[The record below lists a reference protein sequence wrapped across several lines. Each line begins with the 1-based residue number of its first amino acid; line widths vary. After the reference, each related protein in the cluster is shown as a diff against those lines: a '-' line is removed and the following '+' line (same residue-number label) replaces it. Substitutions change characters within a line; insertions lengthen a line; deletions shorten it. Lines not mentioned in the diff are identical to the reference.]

1 MELGLESSS
10 SSSSSTTCPL
20 GLSLTNQQ
28 NSTIS
33 SAESPSSSFDRH
45 QSSDSINDR
54 LVSLSIDAVAAVN
67 GGEDGDPKA
76 ERENNEEENGEIEIV
91 RSNDLK
97 GRNSSEDVIAVIE
110 ATDNGD
116 RTEEIGNN
124 EEECREEKR
133 EIENVNMSELSGR
146 SSSNSFA
153 ADNNGGEDVDR
164 PEALENRKLGVEEK
178 QGIENVSKIEGSE
191 EVVTC
196 RISSDRIQTEIEA
209 SNNGGEDG
217 DHTVVIENHE
227 VESRKE
233 KGEIENV
240 SKIEGSEKELA
251 CRISSDGF
259 QSEFEEGDNGDED
272 GDGTVVME
280 NHGVESGEEKG
291 EIENVSR
298 NEGSEKVL
306 SRRNSNKFPV
316 RPEAEDCTFYVRTG
330 TCKFGMNCKFN
341 HPPNNRR
348 FQGVKVRAKEERVA
362 STIHKVKEKDESVD
376 NEQIDCKYFD
386 RPGGCK
392 FGKACKFNHS
402 RKTNP
407 TSKLNF
413 MGLPIRLGEKECPF
427 YMRNGSCKFGA
438 NCRFNHPDP
447 TSARGP
453 DASPKYSNGGSIFA
467 PNASHLTLAPWS
479 PPTTLNENPPYIP
492 LMFSPTQGVPSQSEW
507 NAYQAPVY
515 PPERSIHIPPTFAM
529 NSQLLKR
536 PEEMLGEEFPERPG
550 QPECSYFLR
559 NGDCKYRSACK
570 FHHPK
575 SVMAQSPSCLLSDLG
590 LPLRPGENVCSYYS
604 RYGICKYGPACKY
617 DHPINYAHS
626 SELTVSAVDQ
636 TPVLGDSV
644 IKNQAMAAES

>member
-10 SSSSSTTCPL
+10 SSTCPL

-28 NSTIS
+28 NSEIS
-33 SAESPSSSFDRH
+33 SAESSSPSFDHH

-54 LVSLSIDAVAAVN
+54 LVSLSIDAVN
-67 GGEDGDPKA
+67 GGEDGDPKV
-76 ERENNEEENGEIEIV
+76 EREKNEEENGEIEIV

-97 GRNSSEDVIAVIE
+97 GRNSSDDVIAVIE
-110 ATDNGD
+110 AADNGD

-133 EIENVNMSELSGR
+133 EIEDVIMSELRGR
-146 SSSNSFA
+146 SSSITFA
-153 ADNNGGEDVDR
+153 TDNNGGEDVDR
-164 PEALENRKLGVEEK
+164 SEAKENRKLGSEEK

-191 EVVTC
+191 EVLGC
-196 RISSDRIQTEIEA
+196 RIGSDRIQTEIES

-217 DHTVVIENHE
+217 DHTVMIENHE
-227 VESRKE
+227 VGSGEE
-233 KGEIENV
+233 KGEVENV
-240 SKIEGSEKELA
+240 SRIEGSDKELA
-251 CRISSDGF
+251 CRISSDGI
-259 QSEFEEGDNGDED
+259 QTEIEVGNNGDED
-272 GDGTVVME
+272 GDGTVVMV
-280 NHGVESGEEKG
+280 NHEVESGEEKG

-298 NEGSEKVL
+298 NEGSDKVL

-348 FQGVKVRAKEERVA
+348 FQGVKVRAKEECVA
-362 STIHKVKEKDESVD
+362 ATIQKVKEKDESVD
-376 NEQIDCKYFD
+376 KEQIDCKYFD

-447 TSARGP
+447 TSAGGP

-467 PNASHLTLAPWS
+467 PNGSHSTLAPWS

-536 PEEMLGEEFPERPG
+536 PEEMLGDEFPERPG

-575 SVMAQSPSCLLSDLG
+575 NVMAQSPSCLLSDLG

-636 TPVLGDSV
+636 TSVLGDSV
-644 IKNQAMAAES
+644 VNNQAMAAES